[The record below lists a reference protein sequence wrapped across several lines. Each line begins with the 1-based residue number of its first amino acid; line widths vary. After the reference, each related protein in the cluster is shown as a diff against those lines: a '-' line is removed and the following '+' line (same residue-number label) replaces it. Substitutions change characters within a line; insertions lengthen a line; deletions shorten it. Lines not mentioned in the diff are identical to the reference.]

1 MDRAKDS
8 SAAELQLRPIGVART
23 PLRDPVDAPRQPAA
37 ARDIEGVI
45 ELQSGQGFE
54 FALEDLEP
62 GQALWIVFWF
72 HRSDSWRAKVRPPR
86 GLKRRGVFATRSP
99 HRPNPIGLSS
109 VELLRVDGLSLHVR
123 GVDLLDGTPVL
134 DIKPFV
140 PYTDALFTGGPGWLG
155 APEDVGPKM
164 RVEFAPKAR
173 EQLDYLERELGISL
187 ERALCDKLEM
197 GTAPHPYRRIRKERS
212 GFLLAHKEWRVRFE
226 TEGDTAH
233 VLSLGTGY
241 RAKQLF
247 GSAAPVLEP
256 HRLFVARYGYPGH
269 GERAPGDVAD
279 AVPTAGPSPSC

>member
-1 MDRAKDS
+1 M
-8 SAAELQLRPIGVART
+8 RPIGVART
-23 PLRDPVDAPRQPAA
+23 PLRDPADAPRQSAA

-45 ELQSGQGFE
+45 ELEPGHGFE

-72 HRSDSWRAKVRPPR
+72 HRSESWRAKVRPPR

-109 VELLRVDGLSLHVR
+109 VELLRVDGMSLHVR

-155 APEDVGPKM
+155 APEDVGPKL
-164 RVEFAPKAR
+164 RIQFTPKAK
-173 EQLDYLERELGISL
+173 EQLEYMERELGIAL
-187 ERALCDKLEM
+187 EKTLAEKLEL
-197 GTAPHPYRRIRKERS
+197 GTAPHPYRRIKKERS
-212 GFLLAHKEWRVRFE
+212 GFLLAYKEWRVRFE
-226 TEGDTAH
+226 TEGNTAH
-233 VLSLGTGY
+233 VLSLATGY

-247 GSAAPVLEP
+247 GSASPVLEP
-256 HRLFVARYGYPGH
+256 HRRFVARYGYPGH
-269 GERAPGDVAD
+269 GERLGEDGSAPSQ
-279 AVPTAGPSPSC
+279 PNGPAPSC